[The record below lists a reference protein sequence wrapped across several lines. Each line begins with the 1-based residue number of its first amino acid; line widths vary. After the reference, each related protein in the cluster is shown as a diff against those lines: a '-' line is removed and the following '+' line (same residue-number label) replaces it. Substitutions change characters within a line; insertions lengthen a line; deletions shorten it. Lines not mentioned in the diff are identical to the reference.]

1 MEAEQFRRLREA
13 SPTGS
18 QNSEMCPAQTA
29 AERAVLLL
37 GCYRRGDANDPDT
50 YSAAIAAVLAN
61 FPEHIVEY
69 VTDPRTGI
77 PSTSQWPPSVA
88 EVNQECMK
96 RQTYLDR
103 LEDFDRRYGN
113 RPSVAMPPA
122 FDKNKTRPGRR
133 ANVFVR
139 ADAPQYAR
147 LLEALKTADPA
158 DWKLD
163 ETGRPGI
170 WVARGLV

>member
-1 MEAEQFRRLREA
+1 M
-13 SPTGS
+13 
-18 QNSEMCPAQTA
+18 A
-29 AERAVLLL
+29 AE
-37 GCYRRGDANDPDT
+37 CRRSQSGVHE
-50 YSAAIAAVLAN
+50 AADL
-61 FPEHIVEY
+61 F
-69 VTDPRTGI
+69 G
-77 PSTSQWPPSVA
+77 
-88 EVNQECMK
+88 
-96 RQTYLDR
+96 R